1 MSACRRAGTRARMKL
16 KPLAEQV
23 IVVFGAS
30 SGIGRTTARLA
41 AEGGARVVAAGRDE
55 VALASLAGKLSQDR
69 IAIGTAD
76 AANFSEVARIADLA
90 IERFGRIDT
99 WAHIAGIGEWARFL
113 DMTPDE
119 FERIV
124 DVDLL
129 GPVWGAMAAL
139 RHMRTSGG
147 AYIVVSS
154 ETARRAFPLMTAY
167 SAAKHGVDGF
177 VEALRVELGHD
188 RIPVSVTQ
196 IMPGTISTP
205 FFEHARSRLGV
216 RGSGPPPA
224 YAPERVAAAI
234 LDAAQHPRR
243 DVIVGSAARLQ
254 LALQKISPRLVDL
267 MTRTNTWFRAEQ
279 SSEAKQ
285 PGDDALFE
293 PPHGDTRERGP
304 VTTLHR

>member
-1 MSACRRAGTRARMKL
+1 MKL

-99 WAHIAGIGEWARFL
+99 WAHIAGIGEWA
-113 DMTPDE
+113 
-119 FERIV
+119 
-124 DVDLL
+124 
-129 GPVWGAMAAL
+129 
-139 RHMRTSGG
+139 
-147 AYIVVSS
+147 
-154 ETARRAFPLMTAY
+154 
-167 SAAKHGVDGF
+167 
-177 VEALRVELGHD
+177 
-188 RIPVSVTQ
+188 
-196 IMPGTISTP
+196 
-205 FFEHARSRLGV
+205 
-216 RGSGPPPA
+216 
-224 YAPERVAAAI
+224 AI